1 MKIIWHKVLQWM
13 NFDHSPLEW
22 DEELRWI
29 TRSSKGKGWKAL
41 LLKCAAAETI
51 YALWKYRN
59 DVCFG
64 NGVNNTKI
72 EDDIVNTIVY
82 RGWMNTKLR
91 KHIAHLLI

>member
-1 MKIIWHKVLQWM
+1 MKIIWQKVLQWM
-13 NFDHSPLEW
+13 NFDHIPLEW

-51 YALWKYRN
+51 YTLWKYRN

-91 KHIAHLLI
+91 KYIAHLLI